1 MKDGQTAYAVD
12 LHPPDFSKSGG
23 FFLYKNE
30 SFAGVLKHR
39 FHESPFAGLYL
50 SRYVQKLLKN
60 VK

>member
-1 MKDGQTAYAVD
+1 MAKQHMLWTCIPLIFQNRGD
-12 LHPPDFSKSGG
+12 